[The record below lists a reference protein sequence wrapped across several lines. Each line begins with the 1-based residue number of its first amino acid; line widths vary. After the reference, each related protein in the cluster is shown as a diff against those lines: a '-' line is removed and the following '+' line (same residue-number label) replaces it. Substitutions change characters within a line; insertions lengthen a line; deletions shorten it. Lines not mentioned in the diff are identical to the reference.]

1 MFREH
6 LTCSFSLRFIMVMF
20 YPPHCY
26 ICCHDCIQLWRFRMQ
41 PLTPWLEALRP
52 GWFVDSHGCLESE
65 LFDLDSA
72 PAHPMGTNSVS
83 WSDSKTK
90 SNPFWPSGPTKSKT
104 FPPRIAAPKVVESKI
119 WRLSMFFLCA
129 TIGQNHRVS
138 DAVKT
143 SINEV
148 THEKVVRV
156 GAVAPYLSKSRIKMD
171 QTQKQS
177 QSAID
182 ETLFCLEQLHQIV
195 ELAMDVPANLGYTQ
209 QPWTN

>member
-72 PAHPMGTNSVS
+72 PADPMGTNSVS
-83 WSDSKTK
+83 FVKIQVKVWFKDKIKPHFGLQGQQNQKRFHLELLCRK
-90 SNPFWPSGPTKSKT
+90 SLNPRFED
-104 FPPRIAAPKVVESKI
+104 FPCSFFVPHCAAKI
-119 WRLSMFFLCA
+119 TEFR
-129 TIGQNHRVS
+129 
-138 DAVKT
+138 
-143 SINEV
+143 
-148 THEKVVRV
+148 
-156 GAVAPYLSKSRIKMD
+156 
-171 QTQKQS
+171 
-177 QSAID
+177 
-182 ETLFCLEQLHQIV
+182 TL
-195 ELAMDVPANLGYTQ
+195 
-209 QPWTN
+209 

>member
-90 SNPFWPSGPTKSKT
+90 SNPILAFRANKIKNVSTSNCCAESRWIQDLKT
-104 FPPRIAAPKVVESKI
+104 FHVLSLCNNRAKSPSFRRCKNLYQRSHPWKGSSCRGSRPLPVEISD
-119 WRLSMFFLCA
+119 
-129 TIGQNHRVS
+129 QNGS
-138 DAVKT
+138 N
-143 SINEV
+143 S
-148 THEKVVRV
+148 
-156 GAVAPYLSKSRIKMD
+156 
-171 QTQKQS
+171 KQS

>member
-1 MFREH
+1 
-6 LTCSFSLRFIMVMF
+6 
-20 YPPHCY
+20 
-26 ICCHDCIQLWRFRMQ
+26 
-41 PLTPWLEALRP
+41 
-52 GWFVDSHGCLESE
+52 
-65 LFDLDSA
+65 
-72 PAHPMGTNSVS
+72 
-83 WSDSKTK
+83 
-90 SNPFWPSGPTKSKT
+90 
-104 FPPRIAAPKVVESKI
+104 
-119 WRLSMFFLCA
+119 MFFLCA
-129 TIGQNHRVS
+129 TLCGQNHRVS

-195 ELAMDVPANLGYTQ
+195 ELAMDVPANLGYPQ
-209 QPWTN
+209 QP